1 MTSPST
7 EREIRRR
14 RRYAPSFKAKIVA
27 ACLQGDASIAQVALQ
42 HGLNTNLVQ
51 TWIRKAKRQS
61 QLPAVPDFV
70 PLPVPPGPADLPT
83 PPSTA
88 GEICIE
94 LPSSRGT
101 ITVRWP
107 VSEAAQCGHWL
118 KGLLG

>member
-1 MTSPST
+1 MTTPST

-27 ACLQGDASIAQVALQ
+27 AFLQDDTSIAQVALQ
-42 HGLNTNLVQ
+42 HGLNTKLVQ
-51 TWIRKAKRQS
+51 TWRQN
-61 QLPAVPDFV
+61 QLPVVPDFV
-70 PLPVPPGPADLPT
+70 ALPVPPAEASLPT
-83 PPSTA
+83 PPTTA

>member
-14 RRYAPSFKAKIVA
+14 RRYAPSFGAKIAA
-27 ACLQGDASIAQVALQ
+27 ACLEGDASIAQVALQ

-70 PLPVPPGPADLPT
+70 PLPVPPPADLPT
-83 PPSTA
+83 TPAAAS
-88 GEICIE
+88 EICIE
-94 LPSSRGT
+94 LPSSQGA

-107 VSEAAQCGHWL
+107 VAEAAQCAHWL